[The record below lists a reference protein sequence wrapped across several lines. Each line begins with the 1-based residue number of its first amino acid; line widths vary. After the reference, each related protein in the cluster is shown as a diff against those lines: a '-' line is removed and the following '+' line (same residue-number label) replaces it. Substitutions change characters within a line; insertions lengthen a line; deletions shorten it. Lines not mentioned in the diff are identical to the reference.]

1 MFVTKK
7 ISLCETS
14 QIILEVQ
21 TMKKFFEL
29 SVTSRKVA
37 QGDLV
42 ISAEALSSA
51 NEKLGQL
58 DIKLLKD
65 ENTASIFFKYTPV
78 EDCNPDTR
86 IARIKLTGRD
96 EDEIREALEMLVK
109 AYHDSAK
116 QNPDNAV
123 AFFMISLCI
132 QPATNSIVI
141 PDSLVPIPC
150 GLISSILGD
159 DWFGIETK
167 ISPELLS
174 LADAK
179 IQMEEDELK
188 AMFEAAFK
196 NITSD

>member
-1 MFVTKK
+1 
-7 ISLCETS
+7 
-14 QIILEVQ
+14 
-21 TMKKFFEL
+21 MKKFFEL